1 MIWLGADDALVRVQF
16 PNVAK
21 LANLQAFII
30 YFATE
35 AAKEANVFKYHQGDD
50 NLVSDPHESIE
61 EFETRVREV
70 TDHRLIVIC
79 AAYIEPEWST
89 VAF

>member
-1 MIWLGADDALVRVQF
+1 MRNIESRVKKLEGRWLQRDL
-16 PNVAK
+16 PP
-21 LANLQAFII
+21 FII
-30 YFATE
+30 YLTTE
-35 AAKEANVFKYHQGDD
+35 AGKEANVFKFHQGDD

-79 AAYIEPEWST
+79 AEYVEPE
-89 VAF
+89 

>member
-1 MIWLGADDALVRVQF
+1 MLFIRVQF

-21 LANLQAFII
+21 LANLQVFII
-30 YFATE
+30 YLTTE
-35 AAKEANVFKYHQGDD
+35 AAKEANVFKCHQGDD
-50 NLVSDPHESIE
+50 QLASGPHESIE

-79 AAYIEPEWST
+79 AAYIEPE
-89 VAF
+89 